1 MSLDSKKIAFAF
13 LFFMVM
19 IILFGYYR
27 FEQEKDHINQS
38 INETLLRSVEIAKV
52 VVGDHYHDRVSGTPP
67 SFQEEMQIITDL
79 SALAK
84 AEKVEYIYTMIL
96 DENKTL
102 RFTSSS
108 ATDEELRTRKGLT
121 HFNDSYETNPKI
133 FDALMHKK
141 IVFDFEGQEDQ
152 WGKSRSIFIGCKTAK
167 GLLYV
172 IGADI
177 RIDSIEELS
186 RMAALKA
193 LLGSMVIFFGA
204 LPFLLLYRHIAHK
217 NNIILEEQVQIATKD
232 LKEARDNAVVAMH
245 HAKEA
250 NRAKDTFLSSMSHE
264 LRTPLNA
271 IIGFSQIL
279 RHHSELSESVKNTIE
294 KINISGKNLLTL
306 VNTLLDF
313 SKIEAG
319 KMEVQRINFRVE
331 HLLNEVNILV
341 ESMAQKKEIILALHI
356 DENLTLLADRQ
367 LIKQVIV
374 NLITNAIKFSPPSS
388 TITLEHHSDS
398 QKDVFGIRDQ
408 GMGIAHDK
416 LETLFDPFVQIREHQ
431 QGSIKG
437 TGLGLS
443 IVKKIIELHGGEIWI
458 ESTVGEGSCFY
469 FSLPKILTSVDQ

>member
-1 MSLDSKKIAFAF
+1 MSVDTKKITFAF
-13 LFFMVM
+13 LFFMAT

-27 FEQEKDHINQS
+27 FEQEKFHINQA
-38 INETLLRSVEIAKV
+38 INETLLRSVHIGKVIA
-52 VVGDHYHDRVSGTPP
+52 GDTYHNHISKTPP
-67 SFQEEMQIITDL
+67 SLEEEMFTISKL
-79 SALAK
+79 SSLAK
-84 AEKVEYIYTMIL
+84 AEQVEYIYTMIL
-96 DENKTL
+96 DVNKTL

-108 ATDEELRTRKGLT
+108 ATDEELHTGKNLT
-121 HFNDSYETNPKI
+121 HFYDKYDTNPKI
-133 FDALMHKK
+133 LNAFNGNQP
-141 IVFDFEGQEDQ
+141 IFTEITDQ
-152 WGKSRSIFIGCKTAK
+152 WGHFRSIFVGYKTLE
-167 GLLYV
+167 GNSYV

-177 RIDSIEELS
+177 RIDSIEKLS

-204 LPFLLLYRHIAHK
+204 LPFLLLYRYIARR
-217 NNIILEEQVQIATKD
+217 NNIMLEEQVQIATQD
-232 LKEARDNAVVAMH
+232 LKDARDNALVSMN

-279 RHHSELSESVKNTIE
+279 GHRPELSDGIKSIVE
-294 KINISGKNLLTL
+294 KINISGKNLLAL

-319 KMEVQRINFRVE
+319 KMELQRIDFNMK
-331 HLLNEVNILV
+331 HLLSEVNILV
-341 ESMAQKKEIILALHI
+341 ESMADKKKIVLEFSIN
-356 DENLTLLADRQ
+356 DTLTLQADRQ

-374 NLITNAIKFSPPSS
+374 NLITNAIKFSPSSS
-388 TITLEHHSDS
+388 TITLEYHNNA
-398 QKDVFGIRDQ
+398 QKDIFGIRDQ

-443 IVKKIIELHGGEIWI
+443 IVKKIIELHGGEIWV
-458 ESTVGEGSCFY
+458 ESIVGKGSCFY
-469 FSLPKILTSVDQ
+469 FSIPKILTSANQ

>member
-13 LFFMVM
+13 FFFMVT

-27 FEQEKDHINQS
+27 FEQEKDHINLS

-52 VVGDHYHDRVSGTPP
+52 VVGDHYHDRVSATPP
-67 SFQEEMQIITDL
+67 SFHEEMQIIVDL

-108 ATDEELRTRKGLT
+108 ATDEELRTGKNLSRFYDT
-121 HFNDSYETNPKI
+121 YDADPNI
-133 FDALMHKK
+133 FDAFRGKQN
-141 IVFDFEGQEDQ
+141 IFTEITDQ
-152 WGKSRSIFIGCKTAK
+152 WGHFRSVFVGCKTSS
-167 GLLYV
+167 GLTYV

-186 RMAALKA
+186 RSAALKA
-193 LLGSMVIFFGA
+193 FMGSIVIFFGA
-204 LPFLLLYRHIAHK
+204 LPFLLLYRHVARK

-232 LKEARDNAVVAMH
+232 LKEARDNAVLAMH
-245 HAKEA
+245 HAEEA

-279 RHHSELSESVKNTIE
+279 GHRPELSESVKSTIE

-319 KMEVQRINFRVE
+319 KMEVQRIDFSVD
-331 HLLNEVNILV
+331 HLLTEVSVLV
-341 ESMAQKKEIILALHI
+341 ESMAQKKEIILTLNI

-374 NLITNAIKFSPPSS
+374 NLITNAIKFSPVSS
-388 TITLEHHSDS
+388 TITVEHHSDS

-416 LETLFDPFVQIREHQ
+416 IETLFDPFIQIREHQ

-469 FSLPKILTSVDQ
+469 FSLPKTLTSVDR